1 MFHNKKGSAQPK
13 GEHKFAKKLRSM
25 EERGKGDTEAA
36 KVFRDYLAGVSV
48 NRGGDRGRVTGD
60 QDPSFTSPDQ
70 AGNEARRQALGI
82 MDALNQGSIMQ
93 GKFGTSEMMD
103 KAIDIQGRPGGIRSL
118 DPELLRAGLND
129 QQFFNFR
136 QQMMEENPE
145 AYRDA
150 FPGASGDL
158 LESVGGPL
166 TGVLTGNPFGIIGN
180 FFKDTMQN
188 KLGVTNMD
196 HGGDAGMEAGI
207 AAKVNPA
214 IMISINM
221 GPKLPVNIQEIKEE
235 KKMFK
240 DDKMRASLSGQPN
253 EDQVDLAPYM
263 NTGI

>member
-1 MFHNKKGSAQPK
+1 MSIFGKKGTAEPK

-70 AGNEARRQALGI
+70 AGNQARKQALGI

-118 DPELLRAGLND
+118 DPELLRAGLD
-129 QQFFNFR
+129 DKQYFNFR

-166 TGVLTGNPFGIIGN
+166 TGVLTGNPFGIISN
-180 FFKDTMQN
+180 FFKDTIQN
-188 KLGVTNMD
+188 KLGVQQMG
-196 HGGDAGMEAGI
+196 HGGVMSMAD
-207 AAKVNPA
+207 PA
-214 IMISINM
+214 IAITINM
-221 GPKLPVNIQEIKEE
+221 GPGLPVNMQEIKEQ
-235 KKMFK
+235 KMAYNK
-240 DDKMRASLSGQPN
+240 NKMAEGMSGQRRV
-253 EDQVDLAPYM
+253 DAVDLAPDL
-263 NTGI
+263 TRGI